1 MKLDKRFLG
10 PMYLQIFYETSDVF
24 FFFFPLNVEHFQQE
38 QNLILG
44 GNMFLW
50 I

>member
-10 PMYLQIFYETSDVF
+10 PTYLQIFYETSDVF
-24 FFFFPLNVEHFQQE
+24 FFPLNVEHFQE
-38 QNLILG
+38 QNLIWG